1 MNFREITLIISAAEY
16 RSNSESRRNRY
27 DRGANQCESEN
38 DCGRNAGGGT
48 QAIETGEE
56 KNEERQRGQRG
67 KVGYLIEYSGI
78 RAIDARCQ

>member
-1 MNFREITLIISAAEY
+1 MTLIISAAGY

-38 DCGRNAGGGT
+38 DCGRPRRGGRGT
-48 QAIETGEE
+48 QAIETRGGE
-56 KNEERQRGQRG
+56 KNEGRQRGQRG